1 MATFQRLLAG
11 LRRAERELAA
21 QLTGIRAALS
31 ALAEGVR
38 SNRGRTGGRRQGRRK
53 ATDKAIIIVGGKK
66 RRVSAAA
73 RAAMSKAQKARWSKV
88 RARKRK
94 A

>member
-21 QLTGIRAALS
+21 QLTGVRAALS

-38 SNRGRTGGRRQGRRK
+38 NNRSRTGGRRRGRGK
-53 ATDKAIIIVGGKK
+53 AADKAIIIVGGKK
-66 RRVSAAA
+66 RRVSVAA
-73 RAAMSKAQKARWSKV
+73 RRAMSKAQKARWSKV
-88 RARKRK
+88 RAKTRN